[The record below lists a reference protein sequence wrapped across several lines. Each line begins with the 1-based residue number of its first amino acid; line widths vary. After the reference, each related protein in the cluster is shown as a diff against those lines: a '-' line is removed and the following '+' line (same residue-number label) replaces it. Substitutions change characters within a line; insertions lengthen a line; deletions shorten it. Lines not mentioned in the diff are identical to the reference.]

1 MKCHHFILTIAAAS
15 TIVALSGCRSL
26 GPGSVVVDRADYSA
40 SIANS
45 WKEQTL
51 LNIVK
56 LRYLDTPIFVEVA
69 SVVAGYSLQ
78 TSVNVGGTISSKNAI
93 QGNFGALG
101 AQGVYTDRPTI
112 TYTPLTGQK
121 FLRGLITPIDPK
133 NVFFM
138 LQAGYAA
145 DFVLALTVDSLN
157 GVRNRSTVAG
167 GVRPADPEFMRVLQ
181 LLKEVQ
187 AEGAFGVRVQE
198 NKDRTATSVL
208 FFRRENL
215 PQEVLAKIL
224 EIRRLLKLPETGQQF
239 ELIYSPAAG
248 GPGQLGVGSRSM
260 VQIMAAMASYA
271 DVPQADVQEG
281 RAVPSLRSP
290 EIAGQE
296 EPVRIKSSK
305 ANPGANAFAAV
316 RYHNQWFWVDDR
328 DWRSKRSLTAVMFL
342 FTMTQE
348 SAEEKLPVVT
358 IPAQ

>member
-1 MKCHHFILTIAAAS
+1 MKRRHFILTIAAAS
-15 TIVALSGCRSL
+15 TLVVASGCRSL
-26 GPGSVVVDRADYSA
+26 GPGSVVADRADYSA

-145 DFVLALTVDSLN
+145 DFVLALTLDSLN

-167 GVRPADPEFMRVLQ
+167 GVRPADPEFVRVLQ

-187 AEGAFGVRVQE
+187 MEGAFGVRVQE

-215 PQEVLAKIL
+215 PPETLAKVL
-224 EIRRLLKLPETGQQF
+224 EIRHLLKLPETGQQF

-248 GPGQLGVGSRSM
+248 GEGQLGVGSRSM

-271 DVPQADVQEG
+271 DVPEADVREG

-290 EIAGQE
+290 ESGKE
-296 EPVRIKSSK
+296 EPVTIKFSK

-328 DWRSKRSLTAVMFL
+328 DWRSKRAFTAVMFL
-342 FTMTQE
+342 FTMTQD
-348 SAEEKLPVVT
+348 SAEEKLPLVT